1 MLEGL
6 GLHEGLLWVGKE
18 RVGRAVRTGGGRRR
32 ESAAIAQPPRR
43 KQHSLLSSP
52 PARVPTPPS
61 YRPSN
66 SLEGVDWETWAC
78 SGAADGHTYPHGCSF
93 FSGARTQR
101 QKCEQ
106 HKEQTKTCP
115 LIFSLSFS
123 RNPSAHASHVVR
135 SAREWQ
141 RAHRTPA
148 PPPTLRVLLYMLTP
162 STPPAPSRRASQP
175 RVALG
180 VALALAL
187 TALPFFNKTVRSR
200 EAAVAAM
207 RDASYAK
214 DEARNAR
221 LSVKQ
226 GGRGG

>member
-1 MLEGL
+1 MPTHFFSLFL
-6 GLHEGLLWVGKE
+6 TQS
-18 RVGRAVRTGGGRRR
+18 VR
-32 ESAAIAQPPRR
+32 PRLPR
-43 KQHSLLSSP
+43 CAKR
-52 PARVPTPPS
+52 ARVATRAPQPHAPTP
-61 YRPSN
+61 
-66 SLEGVDWETWAC
+66 A
-78 SGAADGHTYPHGCSF
+78 
-93 FSGARTQR
+93 
-101 QKCEQ
+101 
-106 HKEQTKTCP
+106 
-115 LIFSLSFS
+115 
-123 RNPSAHASHVVR
+123 
-135 SAREWQ
+135 
-141 RAHRTPA
+141 
-148 PPPTLRVLLYMLTP
+148 LRVLLYMLTP

>member
-1 MLEGL
+1 M
-6 GLHEGLLWVGKE
+6 
-18 RVGRAVRTGGGRRR
+18 
-32 ESAAIAQPPRR
+32 
-43 KQHSLLSSP
+43 
-52 PARVPTPPS
+52 
-61 YRPSN
+61 
-66 SLEGVDWETWAC
+66 
-78 SGAADGHTYPHGCSF
+78 
-93 FSGARTQR
+93 
-101 QKCEQ
+101 
-106 HKEQTKTCP
+106 
-115 LIFSLSFS
+115 
-123 RNPSAHASHVVR
+123 R

-148 PPPTLRVLLYMLTP
+148 PPPPTLRVLLYMLTP

-226 GGRGG
+226 EGRGG